1 MFEARLFVD
10 GRLTGLCT
18 FAEDAPFPLVMD
30 LGVDIDKYGNN
41 EKLLFPQF
49 HKELL
54 KQSGFTKDNM
64 GSIFLTLSSRQ
75 IIGMQPMTLAASSLS
90 YPKAFKA
97 NIHLLPLRG

>member
-41 EKLLFPQF
+41 ENLQFPEF
-49 HKELL
+49 HRELL
-54 KQSGFTKDNM
+54 NQSKPTHGYRHQFDFSNSKV
-64 GSIFLTLSSRQ
+64 IR
-75 IIGMQPMTLAASSLS
+75 
-90 YPKAFKA
+90 
-97 NIHLLPLRG
+97 LLECSG